1 MKIHEGSTL
10 FTRLGYR
17 KQKNMSDF
25 WSKKWPRSFKKFK
38 EWSLTREFL
47 KQYSTEKQ
55 NGYLKSSRLREVT
68 MRELTVLS
76 GTNCLN
82 LDKQTGYPTR
92 TTLRTMTST
101 RLASS
106 GCSEWGAKSRGLL
119 KPGLGHSYLR
129 IFIQLNNLAHPRP
142 RLIF

>member
-1 MKIHEGSTL
+1 
-10 FTRLGYR
+10 
-17 KQKNMSDF
+17 
-25 WSKKWPRSFKKFK
+25 
-38 EWSLTREFL
+38 
-47 KQYSTEKQ
+47 
-55 NGYLKSSRLREVT
+55 

-76 GTNCLN
+76 RTNCLN

-106 GCSEWGAKSRGLL
+106 GFSEWGAKSRGLL

-129 IFIQLNNLAHPRP
+129 IFIQLNNLTHPP
-142 RLIF
+142 PPPPHFLMEEPWVATSCGLKKLTSSMPYGQEF